1 VSDTSDTLAFLR
13 RLHAK
18 ECEAVARVGE
28 ALEAVARASDA
39 LAARLESGGR
49 WLYAGAGTSGR
60 LAALDA
66 AELPPTFGTDP
77 RLVVALLAGGPEA
90 MRRAVEGAEDD
101 EAAAARDLRAEGL
114 SPKDAVVAVSASGAT
129 PYAVGAL
136 RAARADGALTIA
148 MSCTR
153 GAPLLALAEHPI
165 LVETGPEVVAG
176 STRLSAGTAQ
186 KLVLNMLS
194 TSVMR
199 ARGLV
204 VAGEM
209 AALRPTNA
217 KLRARAVRIVSELA
231 AVAPP
236 RAEELLEESGWS
248 VPVALV
254 SGALGLP
261 VERAR
266 ERLAEV
272 GGNVARALGRE
283 D

>member
-1 VSDTSDTLAFLR
+1 MSDTLAFLE

-18 ECEAVARVGE
+18 ESEAVARVGE

-39 LAARLESGGR
+39 LAARLEAGGR

-77 RLVVALLAGGPEA
+77 HLVVALLAGGPDA

-101 EAAAARDLRAEGL
+101 EAAAARDLAAEGL
-114 SPKDAVVAVSASGAT
+114 SAKDAVVAVSASGAT
-129 PYAVGAL
+129 PYALGAL
-136 RAARADGALTIA
+136 RAARAKGALTVA
-148 MSCTR
+148 VSCTK

-165 LVETGPEVVAG
+165 LVEAGPEVVAG
-176 STRLSAGTAQ
+176 STRLSAGTVQ
-186 KLVLNMLS
+186 KVVLNMLS

-199 ARGLV
+199 TRGLV

-217 KLRARAVRIVSELA
+217 KLRARAIRIVSELA
-231 AVAPP
+231 SLPP
-236 RAEELLEESGWS
+236 ARAEELLHESGWS

-254 SGALGLP
+254 SGTLGLP
-261 VERAR
+261 PERAR
-266 ERLAEV
+266 ERLEEAR
-272 GGNVARALGRE
+272 GNVARALARDE
-283 D
+283 